1 MNTQI
6 AIRAEDL
13 RKSFGNKEVLK
24 GLSLYVKHGCL
35 FGFLGEN
42 GAGKTTT
49 MNILTGIL
57 LPRGG
62 SVQILGETLTPE
74 NASLRRRLGVVHDS
88 HGLFEQMTGEEHLLF
103 SASIHGLDPAAIPG
117 RTRELFEM
125 LDLAEAAAVRIHE
138 YSHGMKK
145 KLALACAL
153 IHDPEV
159 LFLDEPFEGMD
170 VLSARRVMENLR
182 RLAQRGKTL
191 FLTSHILDIVEKICD
206 EAAIVADGRVAYQQ
220 DLASLRTEGGAS
232 LEQIFLRI
240 SSGAHKKPLLSWAK

>member
-1 MNTQI
+1 MSTPI
-6 AIRAEDL
+6 AIRAEEL
-13 RKSFGNKEVLK
+13 RKSFGKKEVLK
-24 GLSLYVKHGCL
+24 DLSLYVRSGCL

-57 LPRGG
+57 LPQHGR
-62 SVQILGETLTPE
+62 VQILGETLTPE
-74 NASLRRRLGVVHDS
+74 NAPLRRRIGAVHDS
-88 HGLFEQMTGEEHLLF
+88 YGLFEQMTGEEHLLF

-117 RTRELFEM
+117 RMRELFAL
-125 LDLAEAAAVRIHE
+125 LDLAEGAATRIHE

-182 RLAQRGKTL
+182 QLTRRGKTV
-191 FLTSHILDIVEKICD
+191 FLTSHILEIVEKLCD
-206 EAAIVADGRVAYQQ
+206 EVAIVAHGQVAWQQ
-220 DLASLRTEGGAS
+220 DLKDLPADSS
-232 LEQIFLRI
+232 LEQVFLNI
-240 SSGAHKKPLLSWAK
+240 SSGAGAKPILSWAR

>member
-1 MNTQI
+1 MSTHI

-13 RKSFGNKEVLK
+13 RKSFGTKEVLK
-24 GLSLYVKHGCL
+24 GLSLYVKSGCL

-57 LPRGG
+57 LPQGG
-62 SVQILGETLTPE
+62 SVQILGETLSPD
-74 NASLRRRLGVVHDS
+74 NAPLRRRIGAVHDS
-88 HGLFEQMTGEEHLLF
+88 YGLFEQMTGEEHLLF

-117 RTRELFEM
+117 RMRELFDL
-125 LDLAEAAAVRIHE
+125 LDLAESAPTRIHE

-182 RLAQRGKTL
+182 RLAHRGKTI
-191 FLTSHILDIVEKICD
+191 FLTSHILEIVEKICD
-206 EAAIVADGRVAYQQ
+206 EVAIVAAGQAAWQQ
-220 DLASLRTEGGAS
+220 ELKQLPADSS
-232 LEQIFLRI
+232 LERIFLDI
-240 SSGAHKKPLLSWAK
+240 TSGAGAKPLLSWAK